1 MNMRYF
7 CQIYPRSC
15 FENVNPLRR
24 LAEILAGEKEIAAE
38 AVTAYGSLQMPGWP
52 DFAKALETYQ
62 HPMVALAVDSI
73 VSSVLSSGFY
83 FTSQDHS
90 AKEKVERWS
99 EKVGFRGL
107 LFEVVKEL
115 VLCGNS
121 FLISEGSGEDLQ
133 LYRIPLTWFRPKLDL
148 TLDDL
153 LKVRIVNYY
162 LQVKVGPQVREV
174 RLPAEQVIHLA
185 FNVLD
190 PSWPWGVGLAYQL
203 ISRRRDMLGR
213 EAPSPFEA
221 EAALMRALIAY
232 LLKAV
237 PKRLFY
243 FNVDKTKL
251 IEEIKPELQD
261 ILLDPPLDFITNEK
275 FEITDVKAPG
285 DLKWEF
291 YDIFGNQFVAALRS
305 PVVKL
310 FTTPGFTEASARE
323 ATNVWELYVNALREH
338 VEHVIETQIIPKV
351 VGSSAKVEIHWGQP
365 VRPELE
371 FNQIIAAAKADA
383 YNAAIVT
390 REEARRMLRELGWML
405 EEEPAKPSIESFVFY
420 SPQGRARVVDT
431 LHQVEI
437 YTADIDDIDKSTIR
451 YYTIDADKGIS
462 IAAAWVKSERR
473 RRIVAIF
480 FDKKLYDWTPDKAR
494 DYYLSTFP
502 AVIEKLRIPEPL

>member
-1 MNMRYF
+1 MKFR
-7 CQIYPRSC
+7 
-15 FENVNPLRR
+15 NVNPLRR
-24 LAEILAGEKEIAAE
+24 LVEILAGEKEIAAE
-38 AVTAYGSLQMPGWP
+38 AVTAYGSLQMPNWP
-52 DFAKALETYQ
+52 DFQRALETYQ

-73 VSSVLSSGFY
+73 VSHVLSSGFY
-83 FTSQDHS
+83 FTSEDQK
-90 AKEKVERWS
+90 AKEKVEQWS

-107 LFEVVKEL
+107 LFEVVREL

-121 FLISEGSGEDLQ
+121 FLLPESSGEDLK
-133 LYRIPLTWFRPKLDL
+133 LRRIPLIWFRPKLDL
-148 TLDDL
+148 ALDDS
-153 LKVRIVNYY
+153 LKVKIVNYY
-162 LQVKVGPQVREV
+162 LHVKVGPQVREV
-174 RLPAEQVIHLA
+174 RLSAEQVIHLA

-213 EAPSPFEA
+213 EAPSPYES

-232 LLKAV
+232 LQKAV
-237 PKRLFY
+237 PRRLFY

-251 IEEIKPELQD
+251 EEDIKPELQAVLMD
-261 ILLDPPLDFITNEK
+261 PTLDYITNEK

-323 ATNVWELYVNALREH
+323 ATNVWELYVNALREY
-338 VEHVIETQIIPKV
+338 VEHVIETQIIPRV
-351 VGSSAKVEIHWGQP
+351 IGSDAKVEIHWGQP

-371 FNQIIAAAKADA
+371 FSQILAAAKADA
-383 YNAAIVT
+383 YNAAIIT
-390 REEARRMLRELGWML
+390 REEARKMLRELGWVL
-405 EEEPAKPSIESFVFY
+405 EEEPTESMLESFVFVT
-420 SPQGRARVVDT
+420 PQGKAKIVDT

-437 YTADIDDIDKSTIR
+437 YTADIEDIDKSTIR
-451 YYTIDADKGIS
+451 YYTIDAEKGIS

-480 FDKKLYDWTPDKAR
+480 FDKKLYDWTPEKAR
-494 DYYLSTFP
+494 DYYLTTFP
-502 AVIEKLRIPEPL
+502 SVIERLRIPEAL

>member
-1 MNMRYF
+1 
-7 CQIYPRSC
+7 
-15 FENVNPLRR
+15 VNPLRR
-24 LAEILAGEKEIAAE
+24 LAEILSGKEIAAE

-52 DFAKALETYQ
+52 DFARALETYQ

-73 VSSVLSSGFY
+73 VSSVLSSGFF
-83 FTSQDHS
+83 FTSEDQS

-99 EKVGFRGL
+99 EKTGFRGL
-107 LFEVVKEL
+107 LFEVTKEL

-121 FLISEGSGEDLQ
+121 FLMPEGSGDDLR
-133 LYRIPLTWFRPKLDL
+133 LHRVPLTWFRPKLDL
-148 TLDDL
+148 MLDDS

-162 LQVKVGPQVREV
+162 LQVKVGPHTRDVV
-174 RLPAEQVIHLA
+174 LPAEKVIHLA

-203 ISRRRDMLGR
+203 ISRRKDMLGR

-232 LLKAV
+232 LQKAI
-237 PKRLFY
+237 PRRMFY
-243 FNVDKTKL
+243 FNVDKAKL
-251 IEEIKPELQD
+251 VEDIKPELEA
-261 ILLDPPLDFITNEK
+261 ILLDPTLDYITNEK

-323 ATNVWELYVNALREH
+323 ATNVWELYVNALREY
-338 VEHVIETQIIPKV
+338 VEHVVETQIIPKV
-351 VGSSAKVEIHWGQP
+351 VGSGAKVEIHWGQP

-371 FNQIIAAAKADA
+371 FSQIIQAAKADA
-383 YNAAIVT
+383 YNAAIIT

-405 EEEPAKPSIESFVFY
+405 EEESTEPVAESFVFVT
-420 SPQGRARVVDT
+420 PRGRARVVDT

-437 YTADIDDIDKSTIR
+437 YTADIDDIDRSTIR
-451 YYTIDADKGIS
+451 YYTIDSEKGIS

-473 RRIVAIF
+473 RRIVAVF
-480 FDKKLYDWTPDKAR
+480 FDKKLYPWTPETAK

-502 AVIEKLRIPEPL
+502 SVIEKLKIPEELA

>member
-1 MNMRYF
+1 M
-7 CQIYPRSC
+7 
-15 FENVNPLRR
+15 NPLKR
-24 LAEILAGEKEIAAE
+24 LAEIFSGSKEIAVE
-38 AVTAYGSLQMPGWP
+38 AVTAYGSLQIPGWP
-52 DFAKALETYQ
+52 DFARALETYQ

-73 VSSVLSSGFY
+73 VSHILSSGFY
-83 FTSQDHS
+83 FTSEDQA
-90 AKEKVERWS
+90 AKERVERWS
-99 EKVGFRGL
+99 EKTGFRGL
-107 LFEVVKEL
+107 LFDVVKEL

-121 FLISEGSGEDLQ
+121 FLCPEGSGEDLR
-133 LYRIPLTWFRPKLDL
+133 LHRIPLTWFRPKLDL
-148 TLDDL
+148 ALDNF

-162 LQVKVGPQVREV
+162 LQVKVGPQVRDV
-174 RLPAEQVIHLA
+174 VLPADQVIHLA
-185 FNVLD
+185 FNVFD

-213 EAPSPFEA
+213 EAPSPYEA

-232 LLKAV
+232 LQKAV

-243 FNVDKTKL
+243 FNVDNKKL
-251 IEEIKPELQD
+251 VEEIQPQLQR
-261 ILLDPPLDFITNEK
+261 ILLDPTLDYITNEK

-323 ATNVWELYVNALREH
+323 ATNVWELYVNALREY
-338 VEHVIETQIIPKV
+338 VEHVVETQILPRIT
-351 VGSSAKVEIHWGQP
+351 GSSAKVEIHWGQP
-365 VRPELE
+365 VMPELKFAE
-371 FNQIIAAAKADA
+371 IIQAAKADA
-383 YNAAIVT
+383 YNAAIIT

-405 EEEPAKPSIESFVFY
+405 EEEPAKPAAESFVFLT
-420 SPQGRARVVDT
+420 PQGRARVVDT

-451 YYTIDADKGIS
+451 YYSIDSEKGVS
-462 IAAAWVKSERR
+462 IATAWVKSERR

-480 FDKKLYDWTPDKAR
+480 FDKKLYDWTPEKAR
-494 DYYLSTFP
+494 DYYLGTFP
-502 AVIEKLRIPEPL
+502 SAIERLRIPEPL

>member
-1 MNMRYF
+1 
-7 CQIYPRSC
+7 
-15 FENVNPLRR
+15 VNPLRR
-24 LAEILAGEKEIAAE
+24 LAEILGGGREIAAE
-38 AVTAYGSLQMPGWP
+38 AITTYGSLQMPGWP

-83 FTSQDHS
+83 FTSEDAE
-90 AKEKVERWS
+90 AKERVERWS
-99 EKVGFRGL
+99 EKIGFRGL

-121 FLISEGSGEDLQ
+121 FLMVEGSGEDLR
-133 LYRIPLTWFRPKLDL
+133 LHRVPLTWFRPKLDL
-148 TLDDL
+148 ALDDSL
-153 LKVRIVNYY
+153 RVRIVNYY
-162 LQVKVGPQVREV
+162 LQVKIGPQSRDIV
-174 RLPAEQVIHLA
+174 LPAEKVIHLA

-190 PSWPWGVGLAYQL
+190 PSWPWGVGLAFQL

-232 LLKAV
+232 LQKAV
-237 PKRLFY
+237 PRRLFY

-251 IEEIKPELQD
+251 IEEIKPELEI
-261 ILLDPPLDFITNEK
+261 ILLDPTLDYITNEK

-291 YDIFGNQFVAALRS
+291 YDIFGNQFVASLRS

-323 ATNVWELYVNALREH
+323 ATNVWELYVNALREY

-351 VGSSAKVEIHWGQP
+351 AGSGAKVEIHWGQP

-371 FNQIIAAAKADA
+371 FNQIIQAAKADA
-383 YNAAIVT
+383 YNAAIIS
-390 REEARRMLRELGWML
+390 REEARKMLRELGWML
-405 EEEPAKPSIESFVFY
+405 EEETAEPTLESFVFVT
-420 SPQGRARVVDT
+420 PRGRARVVDT

-437 YTADIDDIDKSTIR
+437 YTVEITDIDKSTIR
-451 YYTIDADKGIS
+451 YYTIDSEKGIS
-462 IAAAWVKSERR
+462 IAAAWVRSERR

-494 DYYLSTFP
+494 DYYLGTFP
-502 AVIEKLRIPEPL
+502 SVIEKLRIPEPLL